1 MALCL
6 PSLPALHHVNKSTE
20 PLINW
25 QRSRGRFL
33 VPMQAERRKLIGDG
47 VGQLVCEHIVIYNKR
62 DLVPEWG
69 VEVTI
74 STYKQRQS

>member
-1 MALCL
+1 MCL
-6 PSLPALHHVNKSTE
+6 PSLPILHHANGSTE

-33 VPMQAERRKLIGDG
+33 VPMQAEPRKLIGGG
-47 VGQLVCEHIVIYNKR
+47 VGERVCEHIVIYNKR

-69 VEVTI
+69 LEVTI
-74 STYKQRQS
+74 STSE